1 MVAALPAPSLGGVPV
16 HWTVQPVALLTAAVL
31 VACYVA
37 GVRRLARSGR
47 GWPAGRTLTFALGIA
62 GYLWT
67 TCGFLEVYHRAL
79 FWVWVIQ
86 TLLLFLVVPLVL
98 LAGGP
103 LHLARACWG
112 VDGWPDRLLRTLPAR
127 MLANPLV
134 GPALVPVLSGVLLFG
149 PLPRWAIETSV
160 AGWGLQ
166 LALVVVG
173 ALIAL
178 PLAGVD
184 EARSS
189 LAVGVSLAIG
199 MLELVLDAFPGAVLR
214 LHTTPATSYFEARA
228 SYPWTPSW
236 LHDQQTG
243 GSIVWV
249 LAEIIDLPFLLL
261 VFHRWLR
268 VDARDAAEV
277 DAVLEAER
285 IARLGADAHDVDS
298 GHGPAEV
305 PWWLNDP
312 AMRRRFGPED

>member
-1 MVAALPAPSLGGVPV
+1 MVLALPAPSLGAVPTT
-16 HWTVQPVALLTAAVL
+16 WSAQPVTLLTAALL
-31 VACYVA
+31 VTAYIA
-37 GVRRLARSGR
+37 GVRGLARSGR
-47 GWPAGRTLTFALGIA
+47 GWPIGRTLTFALGIA
-62 GYLWT
+62 LYLWT
-67 TCGFLEVYHRAL
+67 TCGFLEVYRRAL
-79 FWVWVIQ
+79 FWVWVTQ
-86 TLLLFLVVPLVL
+86 TLLLFLVVPLVV

-112 VDGWPDRLLRTLPAR
+112 ADGWPDRVLRTRPAR

-134 GPALVPVLSGVLLFG
+134 GPALVPLLSGVLFFG

-166 LALVVVG
+166 LALVLIG

-178 PLAGVD
+178 PLAGVE

-189 LAVGVSLAIG
+189 LAVGLSLAIG
-199 MLELVLDAFPGAVLR
+199 MFELVLDALPGAVLR
-214 LHTTPATSYFEARA
+214 LHTTPATTYFHARA
-228 SYPWTPSW
+228 TYAWTPSA
-236 LHDQQTG
+236 LHDQQTA

-277 DAVLEAER
+277 DAILEAER
-285 IARLGADAHDVDS
+285 IARLGAGADDLET
-298 GHGPAEV
+298 GHGPTEV
-305 PWWLNDP
+305 PWWLTDP
-312 AMRRRFGPED
+312 SMQRRFGRED

>member
-1 MVAALPAPSLGGVPV
+1 
-16 HWTVQPVALLTAAVL
+16 
-31 VACYVA
+31 
-37 GVRRLARSGR
+37 
-47 GWPAGRTLTFALGIA
+47 
-62 GYLWT
+62 
-67 TCGFLEVYHRAL
+67 
-79 FWVWVIQ
+79 
-86 TLLLFLVVPLVL
+86 LLFLVVPLVL

-112 VDGWPDRLLRTLPAR
+112 AEGWPDRLLRTRPAR
-127 MLANPLV
+127 VLANPLV
-134 GPALVPVLSGVLLFG
+134 GPALVPLLSGVLFFG

-184 EARSS
+184 EVRSS
-189 LAVGVSLAIG
+189 LAVGLSLAIG
-199 MLELVLDAFPGAVLR
+199 MLELVLDALPGAVLR
-214 LHTTPATSYFEARA
+214 LHTTPATSYFDARA
-228 SYPWTPSW
+228 TYPWTPSW
-236 LHDQQTG
+236 LHDQQAG

-285 IARLGADAHDVDS
+285 IARLGADADDVES
-298 GHGPAEV
+298 GHGPAEA
-305 PWWLNDP
+305 PWWLSDP
-312 AMRRRFGPED
+312 SMRRRFGSEE

>member
-1 MVAALPAPSLGGVPV
+1 MVAALPAPSIGAVPV
-16 HWTVQPVALLTAAVL
+16 HWSAQPIALITAVL
-31 VACYVA
+31 LVAGYVA
-37 GVRRLARSGR
+37 GVRRLARTGR
-47 GWPAGRTLTFALGIA
+47 RWPVGRTLTFALGIA
-62 GYLWT
+62 LYVWT

-79 FWVWVIQ
+79 FWVWVVQ
-86 TLLLFLVVPLVL
+86 TLLLFLVVPLVV

-112 VDGWPDRLLRTLPAR
+112 ADGWPDRLLRTGPAR
-127 MLANPLV
+127 VLANPLV
-134 GPALVPVLSGVLLFG
+134 GPALVPLLSGVLFFG

-160 AGWGLQ
+160 AGWALQ
-166 LALVVVG
+166 LALVVLG

-189 LAVGVSLAIG
+189 LAVGLSLAIG
-199 MLELVLDAFPGAVLR
+199 MLELVLDALPGAVLR

-236 LHDQQTG
+236 LRDQQTG

-249 LAEIIDLPFLLL
+249 LAEVIDLPFLVL
-261 VFHRWLR
+261 VFYRWLR

-285 IARLGADAHDVDS
+285 IARLGTGAEDVES
-298 GHGPAEV
+298 GHGPAEA
-305 PWWLNDP
+305 PWWLSDP
-312 AMRRRFGPED
+312 AMRRRFGRGD